1 MKKTAF
7 LLLLLAS
14 VLTAQTGEKFFN
26 FEYDMTPFRYDSAST
41 RYEFYYSV
49 ADTGFVH
56 TYSQKGIFIYPR
68 IDIAIVRTSD
78 SILVMNQPYI
88 VRYAILD
95 TSMTQVFLGKF
106 DIKLQPGKY
115 KMQVAIGDY
124 YDSTKV
130 DYYHTNLDV
139 KKKTPPFISGIELA
153 SKLVTGS
160 KKVKSNFYKNSMEV
174 YPNPRAIFYEKMPV
188 VFYYTE
194 IYGLKDYS
202 NPLKFKIELTN
213 SLGKVVW
220 KKESAIHS
228 NKNAVADPGFIQLK
242 NFVSGKYNI
251 TAYLIDRSGKSL
263 DKESKDFYYV
273 SSVVADSNYNI
284 NDALVKRNFLA
295 SPFAI
300 LSGPECDAIFKS
312 SKCLASND
320 EVWQYSQLDSVKQK
334 RVFLYSFWQK
344 RDENPSTPEN
354 ETYEQFKERVKYA
367 DKRFKE
373 YKKRGSLTDR
383 GIIYIKYGEPSKI
396 VRKQNDYYNQPYQT
410 WYYYNIEGGVYFV
423 FGDQNGLGIYRLLHS
438 TKRGERHDPNWM
450 DRLKVR

>member
-1 MKKTAF
+1 MKKILLVLLMFTA
-7 LLLLLAS
+7 
-14 VLTAQTGEKFFN
+14 VLTAQSGKKFFN
-26 FEYDMTPFRYDSAST
+26 FEYDMTPFRYDSASI

-56 TYSQKGIFIYPR
+56 TYSEKGIFIYPR
-68 IDIAIVRTSD
+68 IDIAIVRTAD

-95 TSMTQVFLGKF
+95 TNRTQIFLGKF
-106 DIKLQPGKY
+106 DIKLDPGKY

-124 YDSTKV
+124 YDSAKV
-130 DYYHTNLDV
+130 DYYHTTLNV

-153 SKLVTGS
+153 SKLITGS
-160 KKVKSNFYKNSMEV
+160 KNNKSNFYKNCMEV
-174 YPNPRAIFYEKMPV
+174 YPNPRATFYEKMPV

-194 IYGLKDYS
+194 IYGLEDYS
-202 NPLKFKIELTN
+202 KPLKFRIKLTN

-220 KKESAIHS
+220 KKESPL
-228 NKNAVADPGFIQLK
+228 NTGKNAVADPGFIRLK
-242 NFVSGKYNI
+242 NFISGKYDI
-251 TAYLIDRSGKSL
+251 TADLVDETGKIL
-263 DKESKDFYYV
+263 DEEKKDFYYV

-312 SKCLASND
+312 SKCLASED
-320 EVWQYSQLDSVKQK
+320 EIWQYSQLDSTKQK
-334 RVFLYSFWQK
+334 EVFLYSFWQK

-383 GIIYIKYGEPSKI
+383 GIVYIKYGEPSKI
-396 VRKQNDYYNQPYQT
+396 IRKQNDYYNQPYQI
-410 WYYYNIEGGVYFV
+410 WYYYNIEGGVEFI
-423 FGDQNGLGIYRLLHS
+423 FGDQNGLGMYRLLHS